1 MAVSE
6 QTPYIEYTANGI
18 TTSFALEFDCDNQD
32 HLIVLIDD
40 VEPVIGSWS
49 LIGGAV
55 VFNNAP
61 GNGKKITIQR
71 NTPFSRNT
79 DYQSYNNSF
88 RPHSVNGDFDRVW
101 WKIQE
106 LGVRDWLLDLKIQK
120 FRDDVNLTAMEET
133 LEQAQSL
140 RDDTAAFAVE
150 VKDNVVQSQTLLAN
164 TTAKASA
171 AASSAISAN
180 SSKDLAKQY
189 ADNIDASLTAIAGGH
204 KAYATLAGA
213 LSDKSTFPMNSII
226 EITLDG
232 ANNGAY
238 YWNGADLT
246 KSDYDP
252 LTQAKTYTDSEIVK
266 RTEEVNNSNY
276 AYAAIDDS
284 GKIALAIKKDG
295 TTEVTN
301 LEAQSILVNHVDAS
315 VITTNGLNIADS
327 VIEKT
332 ESSDLLYAIT
342 DTSGSIALSVNKSGV
357 VAIPQLLQSNGSGAV
372 KTLRIGSDDSI
383 MHIGDSMT
391 ASHYC
396 LQNKSYISQ
405 LSQLSPFRHINYG
418 VSSEEAIDMQKRVLQ
433 DTQVFS
439 SSIKDSKPK
448 YLFITTYTNDGV
460 ARSDLKYFQENIR
473 RLIDVSLA
481 LGVQPVLVGYWNMV
495 QSADHQSL
503 KAVADEYKIQAVWC
517 DVLNKQVGTYTPTSV
532 LFNEPHTGTRT
543 NGLWWIPM
551 HDFVQQLPVLRTI
564 KIYRKRAS
572 LAVTTDADLL
582 YKDIVDKGNKW
593 QEITVGH
600 YSFSDTKAYKFD
612 EINTLVTAD
621 RAWALRE
628 DEYVKLQ
635 NKAAISISDYMLI
648 EYTLDA
654 YPQNLMSLQLN
665 LDLTGTFEVFVR
677 NFHDASTVV
686 NRPATA
692 SDSAYQAV
700 WNKPRG
706 AWRAVTV
713 SSGKV
718 IIDKAD
724 IIRSMVGNKISIMIK
739 GSGSIKDVSVD
750 YVSDKYE
757 SRPSYPQKLNE
768 KLGDELL
775 VQPLVGNTAQLA
787 GWVTTGTVNTLV
799 PIDSPKIP
807 RKPDQDTPVDGVCVL
822 TTSNSIQQS
831 VTLSTKEDMRTF
843 KVVVWGRYFPKAFL
857 DRTLAAYSS
866 LDAAQITDRSIGGN
880 VSDITK
886 DSFDVKRIQLLS
898 WGTTTQPS
906 YVGAYQT
913 GFAGLFYRPIT
924 FYVEVQP
931 YETQLNIKI
940 SALDN
945 DVQIAKVSIKEV
957 I

>member
-1 MAVSE
+1 MTE
-6 QTPYIEYTANGI
+6 PI
-18 TTSFALEFDCDNQD
+18 TKQQ
-32 HLIVLIDD
+32 LIDASQD
-40 VEPVIGSWS
+40 
-49 LIGGAV
+49 A
-55 VFNNAP
+55 
-61 GNGKKITIQR
+61 
-71 NTPFSRNT
+71 
-79 DYQSYNNSF
+79 
-88 RPHSVNGDFDRVW
+88 
-101 WKIQE
+101 
-106 LGVRDWLLDLKIQK
+106 
-120 FRDDVNLTAMEET
+120 ET
-133 LEQAQSL
+133 LEQVVNGDNESNVTSRKGRIYPTIAKALYEVIQTGGFEPFLTQS
-140 RDDTAAFAVE
+140 A
-150 VKDNVVQSQTLLAN
+150 LLASAP
-164 TTAKASA
+164 TVPKKAAKALDTHKIWYWDGSLWTDTGLSELDQAKADATAKANTAKSEAISA
-171 AASSAISAN
+171 AAADATTKAN
-180 SSKDLAKQY
+180 AAVTS
-189 ADNIDASLTAIAGGH
+189 
-204 KAYATLAGA
+204 
-213 LSDKSTFPMNSII
+213 
-226 EITLDG
+226 
-232 ANNGAY
+232 
-238 YWNGADLT
+238 
-246 KSDYDP
+246 
-252 LTQAKTYTDSEIVK
+252 AKTYTDVEITERV
-266 RTEEVNNSNY
+266 EEVNNSNY
-276 AYAAIDDS
+276 SYATIDDS

-295 TTEVTN
+295 TTEVVS
-301 LEAQSILVNHVDAS
+301 LEAKSILTALVNAAF
-315 VITTNGLNIADS
+315 ITTGGLSIADS

-332 ESSDLLYAIT
+332 ESSDLLYAIA
-342 DTSGSIALSVNKSGV
+342 DNDGNIGLSVDKAGV
-357 VAIPQLLQSNGSGAV
+357 ITIPQLHQSNTSLAV
-372 KTLRIGSDDSI
+372 KTLRIGNDDSI

-418 VSSEEAIDMQKRVLQ
+418 VSGEEAIDMQKRVLQ

-460 ARSDLKYFQENIR
+460 SRSDLKYFEENIR

-481 LGVQPVLVGYWNMV
+481 LGVQPVLVGYWNMI

-503 KAVADEYKIQAVWC
+503 KAVADEYKIPAIWC
-517 DVLNKQVGTYTPTSV
+517 DVLNKQVGTYASTPV

-551 HDFVQQLPVLRTI
+551 IDFINQLEAMRTI
-564 KIYRKRAS
+564 KIFRKRPNFS
-572 LAVTTDADLL
+572 VTSDNDLL
-582 YKDIVDKGNKW
+582 YKGVVDKGLKW
-593 QEITVGH
+593 QEIGVGH
-600 YSFSDTKAYKFD
+600 YSFSDAKSIKFD
-612 EINTLVTAD
+612 EIDTLATAD
-621 RAWALRE
+621 KAWTLRE

-635 NKAAISISDYMLI
+635 NKTAISISDYMLI
-648 EYTLDA
+648 ECTLDA
-654 YPQNLMSLQLN
+654 CPKNLTSLQLN
-665 LDLTGTFEVFVR
+665 FDLTGTFEVFVR

-686 NRPATA
+686 NRPATT

-706 AWRAVTV
+706 AWRALTV

-724 IIRSMVGNKISIMIK
+724 LIRSMVGNKISIMIK

-768 KLGDELL
+768 KLGNELL
-775 VQPLVGNTAQLA
+775 AQPLVGNTAQLA

-807 RKPDQDTPVDGVCVL
+807 RKPDQDVPVDGVCIL
-822 TTSNSIQQS
+822 TPSNSIQQS
-831 VTLSTKEDMRTF
+831 VTFATKEDMRTF
-843 KVVVWGRYFPKAFL
+843 KVVVWCRYFPKAFL

-898 WGTTTQPS
+898 WGTATQPA

-913 GFAGLFYRPIT
+913 GFTGLFYRPMT
-924 FYVEVQP
+924 FYVDVQP
-931 YETQLNIKI
+931 YETQLNIKL

-945 DVQIAKVSIKEV
+945 DVQIAKVSVKE
-957 I
+957 II

>member
-1 MAVSE
+1 MSVEVSVTQE
-6 QTPYIEYTANGI
+6 SIEINIEESPILIETNGLMFAMDAAASYPDF
-18 TTSFALEFDCDNQD
+18 TS
-32 HLIVLIDD
+32 
-40 VEPVIGSWS
+40 
-49 LIGGAV
+49 
-55 VFNNAP
+55 NA
-61 GNGKKITIQR
+61 GKLLA
-71 NTPFSRNT
+71 
-79 DYQSYNNSF
+79 
-88 RPHSVNGDFDRVW
+88 VNGNETGVEWTTAATQVYVD
-101 WKIQE
+101 QE
-106 LGVRDWLLDLKIQK
+106 IVDLNATLSTSISSKADVNYVDTQDELLQDQINLKADANYVDEELDLKAPKETTYTKLEVDFALSTKAPQTTTYTK
-120 FRDDVNLTAMEET
+120 EEVDTIFANYAGGRKAYTT
-133 LEQAQSL
+133 LALAQTAQSSL
-140 RDDTAAFAVE
+140 P
-150 VKDNVVQSQTLLAN
+150 AN
-164 TTAKASA
+164 TAIEVTNDQTAS
-171 AASSAISAN
+171 
-180 SSKDLAKQY
+180 
-189 ADNIDASLTAIAGGH
+189 
-204 KAYATLAGA
+204 
-213 LSDKSTFPMNSII
+213 
-226 EITLDG
+226 
-232 ANNGAY
+232 NNGTY
-238 YWNGADLT
+238 QWNGTTLT
-246 KSDYDP
+246 KSAYDP
-252 LTQAKTYTDSEIVK
+252 LTQANSYTDQVEVSLEADATTKANAAESNAKTYTDTEIAEKIDQVS
-266 RTEEVNNSNY
+266 NSNY
-276 AYAAIDDS
+276 SYAAIDDS

-295 TTEVTN
+295 TTEV
-301 LEAQSILVNHVDAS
+301 ASIETKSISATQVDAS
-315 VITTNGLNIADS
+315 AITTKGLNIADS

-332 ESSDLLYAIT
+332 ESSNLLYAIT
-342 DTSGSIALSVNKSGV
+342 DTSGNIALSVDKSGV
-357 VAIPQLLQSNGSGAV
+357 VAIPQLLQSNDSGAV

-418 VSSEEAIDMQKRVLQ
+418 VSSEEAIDMSKRVLQ

-448 YLFITTYTNDGV
+448 YLFITTYTNDG
-460 ARSDLKYFQENIR
+460 ASRSDLKYFQENIR

-481 LGVQPVLVGYWNMV
+481 FGVQPVLVGYWNLI
-495 QSADHQSL
+495 QSADHQAL
-503 KAVADEYKIQAVWC
+503 KLIADEYKIPAIWC
-517 DVLNKQVGTYTPTSV
+517 DVLNKQVGTYASTPV
-532 LFNEPHTGTRT
+532 LFNEPHTGART

-600 YSFSDTKAYKFD
+600 YSFSDAKAHKFD
-612 EINTLVTAD
+612 EIDALVTGD
-621 RAWALRE
+621 RVWAVRE

-635 NKAAISISDYMLI
+635 NKAGITSSDYMLF
-648 EYTLDA
+648 EFTLDA
-654 YPQNLMSLQLN
+654 YPQNLMSLQVN
-665 LDLTGTFEVFVR
+665 LDLIGTFEVFVR

-686 NRPATA
+686 NRPPNV

-718 IIDKAD
+718 IIDKDD

-739 GSGSIKDVSVD
+739 GSGSIKDVSAD

-768 KLGDELL
+768 KLGAELL
-775 VQPLVGNTAQLA
+775 AQPLVGNTSQLS

-807 RKPDQDTPVDGVCVL
+807 RKPDQNVPVDGVCVL

-831 VTLSTKEDMRTF
+831 VTLSNKEDTRTF

-886 DSFDVKRIQLLS
+886 DSFDVKRIQLLT

-913 GFAGLFYRPIT
+913 GFAGLFYRPMI

-931 YETQLNIKI
+931 YETQLNIKL

-957 I
+957 N

>member
-1 MAVSE
+1 MPNLEAQAAWVPVRE
-6 QTPYIEYTANGI
+6 IGIELARGGPNG
-18 TTSFALEFDCDNQD
+18 NM
-32 HLIVLIDD
+32 
-40 VEPVIGSWS
+40 
-49 LIGGAV
+49 
-55 VFNNAP
+55 N
-61 GNGKKITIQR
+61 
-71 NTPFSRNT
+71 
-79 DYQSYNNSF
+79 
-88 RPHSVNGDFDRVW
+88 
-101 WKIQE
+101 
-106 LGVRDWLLDLKIQK
+106 
-120 FRDDVNLTAMEET
+120 
-133 LEQAQSL
+133 EQA
-140 RDDTAAFAVE
+140 TA
-150 VKDNVVQSQTLLAN
+150 LLARTEWLN
-164 TTAKASA
+164 QQKASKSEIVQGHYEFGTYAEFNAAKA
-171 AASSAISAN
+171 
-180 SSKDLAKQY
+180 
-189 ADNIDASLTAIAGGH
+189 
-204 KAYATLAGA
+204 TLPVNC
-213 LSDKSTFPMNSII
+213 TVII
-226 EITLDG
+226 NEIPTG
-232 ANNGAY
+232 TQTWGQGTNR
-238 YWNGADLT
+238 WNGTTLS
-246 KSDYDP
+246 KSPYDP
-252 LTQAKTYTDSEIVK
+252 LAQAKADATTKANAAESNAKTYTDTEIAEKIDQVS
-266 RTEEVNNSNY
+266 NSNY
-276 AYAAIDDS
+276 SYAAIDDS

-295 TTEVTN
+295 TV
-301 LEAQSILVNHVDAS
+301 EAANIEAKSILATQVDAS

-327 VIEKT
+327 VIEKA
-332 ESSDLLYAIT
+332 ESSNLLYAIT
-342 DTSGSIALSVNKSGV
+342 DTNGSIALSVDKSGV
-357 VAIPQLLQSNGSGAV
+357 VAIPQLLQSNDSGAV

-433 DTQVFS
+433 DTLVFS
-439 SSIKDSKPK
+439 SSLKESKPK

-481 LGVQPVLVGYWNMV
+481 FGVQPVLVGYWNLI

-503 KAVADEYKIQAVWC
+503 KAVADEYKIPAVWC

-551 HDFVQQLPVLRTI
+551 HDFVQQLPVVRTI
-564 KIYRKRAS
+564 KIYRKRA
-572 LAVTTDADLL
+572 AFDVTANDDLL
-582 YKDIVDKGNKW
+582 YKDVIDKGVKW
-593 QEITVGH
+593 QEISVGH
-600 YSFSDTKAYKFD
+600 YSFSDAKAYKFD
-612 EINTLVTAD
+612 EIDTLVTGD
-621 RAWALRE
+621 RAWTLRE

-635 NKAAISISDYMLI
+635 NQNAISISDYMLI
-648 EYTLDA
+648 ECTLDA
-654 YPQNLMSLQLN
+654 YPQNLTSLQLN

-686 NRPATA
+686 NRPPNIADAT
-692 SDSAYQAV
+692 YQSV

-706 AWRAVTV
+706 AWRALTVT
-713 SSGKV
+713 SGKV

-750 YVSDKYE
+750 YVSNKYE
-757 SRPSYPQKLNE
+757 SLPSYPQKLNE
-768 KLGDELL
+768 KLGNELL
-775 VQPLVGNTAQLA
+775 TQPLVGNTAQLA

-807 RKPDQDTPVDGVCVL
+807 RKPDQDVPVDGVCVL

-831 VTLSTKEDMRTF
+831 VTFAAKEDLRTF

-857 DRTLAAYSS
+857 DLTLAAYSS
-866 LDAAQITDRSIGGN
+866 LDAAQITDRSINGN
-880 VSDITK
+880 VSAITK

-898 WGTTTQPS
+898 WGKSTQPS

-931 YETQLNIKI
+931 YETQLNIKL